1 LVPKAGTV
9 SDVVDALIK
18 KLQIPDEAEGG
29 RIRIYETSA
38 NRVYRE
44 PARDHAVLNLS
55 DYTQIYA
62 ERVPAEEVDADDSNF
77 IQVFHFQNEVNRSH
91 GIPFK
96 FLMIE
101 GEKFADTKKRL
112 EKRTGFK
119 GKSFEKIKFALVRRA
134 NYSKPQY
141 LDDGKYYRWAWR
153 TTLTLCT
160 DDELWSVATA
170 EDDYLGLDHADRSR
184 SVRNGG
190 GDLFLR

>member
-1 LVPKAGTV
+1 VPKAGTL
-9 SDVVDALIK
+9 SDVVEALIK

-29 RIRIYETSA
+29 RIRIYETNS

-62 ERVPAEEVDADDSNF
+62 ERVPSEEVDADEGNF

-91 GIPFK
+91 GVPFK
-96 FLMIE
+96 FLMVE

-141 LDDGKYYRWAWR
+141 LED
-153 TTLTLCT
+153 
-160 DDELWSVATA
+160 DDELWSVATT
-170 EDDYLGLDHADRSR
+170 EDDYLGLDHVDRSR